1 MTLQVITVNIYALT
15 STLSIYRTLFASIV
29 KGDYNPI
36 SYAIVDFYLFYDG
49 LLIFKYKLFWQEI
62 SAVFDI
68 QVIPVQACGPL
79 VGFFNDNLWWFH
91 NCFIMKSYHWQCRV
105 WVSCYFIIVSFTTQ
119 IFLKTLR
126 SLLHTSSG
134 FFCFVLQ
141 IVTLTRNL
149 MNGVKV
155 WNNIS
160 LLSLACVPIFSFPGY
175 VIIKQPY
182 VNLFKVF

>member
-1 MTLQVITVNIYALT
+1 MPLLIFIYL
-15 STLSIYRTLFASIV
+15 
-29 KGDYNPI
+29 
-36 SYAIVDFYLFYDG
+36 YDG
-49 LLIFKYKLFWQEI
+49 LLIFKYKLFWQEV

-79 VGFFNDNLWWFH
+79 VGFFNDNLWWFIH
-91 NCFIMKSYHWQCRV
+91 CFIMKSYHWQCRV

-149 MNGVKV
+149 MNDVKF

-160 LLSLACVPIFSFPGY
+160 LLSLACVTIFSFPGY